1 MSRTTRSSNIA
12 AGGPVATLTNLTSD
26 QITTLTDTY
35 GIKTTNDLLLLEKGD
50 INDILGNDSSTF

>member
-1 MSRTTRSSNIA
+1 MSRITRSSNIA